1 MYVSLIALFI
11 LCPLFSKKLCSGDLN
26 SFNKFI
32 SSIEFEILRNEI
44 QDKLDLVNRNKCI
57 ITRNQ
62 FDAFDIAKSA
72 DTNVEDYG
80 TRDNMHDESVF
91 FCLQQ

>member
-1 MYVSLIALFI
+1 MLALSLYLSYARC
-11 LCPLFSKKLCSGDLN
+11 CPLFSKKLCFGDLN

-62 FDAFDIAKSA
+62 FDAFDILERIKKK
-72 DTNVEDYG
+72 
-80 TRDNMHDESVF
+80 
-91 FCLQQ
+91 

>member
-1 MYVSLIALFI
+1 MLALSLYLSYARC
-11 LCPLFSKKLCSGDLN
+11 CPLFSKKLCFGDLN

-62 FDAFDIAKSA
+62 FDAIDILERIK
-72 DTNVEDYG
+72 EK
-80 TRDNMHDESVF
+80 
-91 FCLQQ
+91 

>member
-1 MYVSLIALFI
+1 MSDFLKHFAHTQGGRIKSAALYVSLIALFI
-11 LCPLFSKKLCSGDLN
+11 LCPLFSKKLCFGDLN

-62 FDAFDIAKSA
+62 FDAFDILERIK
-72 DTNVEDYG
+72 EK
-80 TRDNMHDESVF
+80 
-91 FCLQQ
+91 